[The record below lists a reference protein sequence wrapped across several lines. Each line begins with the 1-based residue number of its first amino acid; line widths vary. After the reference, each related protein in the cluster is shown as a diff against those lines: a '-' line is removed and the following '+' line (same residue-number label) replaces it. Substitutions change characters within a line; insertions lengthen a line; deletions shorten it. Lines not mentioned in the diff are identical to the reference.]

1 MNHRLL
7 VRHLRPVLLLLPL
20 VLVMLG
26 GCRSKPP
33 LRTRTLTDTE
43 QSGLPALDLKREPEL
58 RILLSQSISAV
69 ELRSSR
75 GFAILDG
82 RGREL
87 ARYGSGRGY
96 HFFQERRR
104 PDGLEVYTDRK
115 RGGRRSRA
123 FLRRLP
129 FRSIVYLQPARGG
142 TLTVNGRS
150 YRGRIKLHRQGGRF
164 NCLNL
169 LPLELYL
176 RGVVPHEI
184 GHLRESGFAAMMA
197 QAVASRSYAIQRLRD
212 SQDKPWDMVDTVY
225 DQVYRGAEDE
235 WRWANKAIEATRGQ
249 VLWAGDEQAEVYYAS
264 TCGGATTGIDEVWEH
279 GPVDH
284 LVSMRDSDSHG
295 RSWCRSSKYFRWRY
309 SWSAKELG
317 EILRAYLPK
326 MANLPAGTRIG
337 HLEDIRITATT
348 QEGRAKLLEVVTDRG
363 RYTVKGDR
371 IRSALKRDL
380 KGNALRSTFF
390 RMKVERD
397 GRGRLVRV
405 LAHGAGWGHGIG
417 MCQVGAIA
425 RSKSGHPYDRI
436 LGAYYPGT
444 RLKRLWH

>member
-1 MNHRLL
+1 MIHRLL
-7 VRHLRPVLLLLPL
+7 TRPLPRALSLLPL
-20 VLVMLG
+20 ALILLV
-26 GCRSKPP
+26 GCKPKPP
-33 LRTRTLTDTE
+33 LTTRTVYDAE
-43 QSGLPALDLKREPEL
+43 QPGLPALDLRREPEL
-58 RILLSQSISAV
+58 RILLSQGISAV

-75 GFAILDG
+75 GFAVLDG
-82 RGREL
+82 GGREL
-87 ARYGSGRGY
+87 ARYGSGRRY
-96 HFFQERRR
+96 HFFHERRY
-104 PDGLEVYTDRK
+104 PDRLEVYTDHK

-129 FRSIVYLQPARGG
+129 FRGTLFLQPARGG

-150 YRGRIKLHRQGGRF
+150 YRGRIKLQRQGRRF

-184 GHLRESGFAAMMA
+184 GHLKGSGFEAMKA

-212 SQDKPWDMVDTVY
+212 SRGKAWDMVDTVY
-225 DQVYRGAEDE
+225 DQVYLGAKDE

-249 VLWAGDEQAEVYYAS
+249 VLWAGNAQAEVYYAS

-279 GPVDH
+279 GPVSH
-284 LVSMRDSDSHG
+284 LASMRDADARG

-317 EILRAYLPK
+317 EILRAYLPQ
-326 MANLPAGTRIG
+326 MAKLPAKTRIG
-337 HLEDIRITATT
+337 HLEDIRITAFTP
-348 QEGRAKLLEVVTDRG
+348 EGRAKRLEVITDRG
-363 RYTVKGDR
+363 RYVVKGDR
-371 IRSALKRDL
+371 IRSALKRDM

-390 RMKVERD
+390 RLKVERD
-397 GRGRLVRV
+397 ARGRLARV
-405 LAHGAGWGHGIG
+405 SAHGAGWGHGIG

-425 RSKSGHPYDRI
+425 RSKAGQSYDRI
-436 LGAYYPGT
+436 LEAYYQGT